1 MSLSSLSRVKIV
13 SIDIGI
19 KNLAFCLF
27 EIENNIYNVKK
38 WDIVNIGEETSLL
51 CGEIENDKSTT
62 KSKSKSK
69 QNQKAINHIEHS
81 PIQANVNICNKPAK
95 YTKNNKCYCLKHS
108 KKQVFH
114 VPTKELMPAYLN
126 KQKINS
132 LFDLAEKYNITY
144 TKPIKKQD
152 LIHLFN
158 EHVLNKCFE
167 TVNIT
172 NSNKVDIISIGKNIK
187 KKFDVIFTTNGV
199 YDNIDVILI
208 ENQISPI
215 ANRMKTIQGMVAQYF
230 IMKCPIQNQ
239 NQQHIEFVSSFN
251 KLKDVSNNKNNHNT
265 LTITHAQHDKTSK
278 TEKPENP
285 DKTEKS
291 KYNDRK
297 KLGIATC
304 LENLESNNT
313 NDEWVNFFN
322 KHNKKDDLAD
332 CFLQGIW
339 YIKNRL

>member
-1 MSLSSLSRVKIV
+1 MSSSPSTIKLL

-27 EIENNIYNVKK
+27 EIENNIYSVKK
-38 WDIVNIGEETSLL
+38 WDIVNIGEETPLF
-51 CGEIENDKSTT
+51 CGEIENDKSKT
-62 KSKSKSK
+62 KST
-69 QNQKAINHIEHS
+69 
-81 PIQANVNICNKPAK
+81 NICNKPAK

-114 VPTKELMPAYLN
+114 VPTKELVPAYLN

-132 LFDLAEKYNITY
+132 LFDLAEKYNISY

-167 TVNIT
+167 TVNVT

-187 KKFDVIFTTNGV
+187 KKFDHIFTTNGV
-199 YDNIDVILI
+199 YNNIDVILI

-230 IMKCPIQNQ
+230 IMKCSSSQPQP
-239 NQQHIEFVSSFN
+239 QQHIEFVSSFN
-251 KLKDVSNNKNNHNT
+251 KLKEVANNT
-265 LTITHAQHDKTSK
+265 TSITPQTQHDNPEKT
-278 TEKPENP
+278 
-285 DKTEKS
+285 DKA

-297 KLGIATC
+297 KLGISTC
-304 LENLESNNT
+304 LENLEKT
-313 NDEWVNFFN
+313 HINDEWVKFFN

>member
-1 MSLSSLSRVKIV
+1 MYMSSSPCTIKLL

-27 EIENNIYNVKK
+27 EIENNIYSVKK

-51 CGEIENDKSTT
+51 CGEIENDKSKAKST
-62 KSKSKSK
+62 KSTKHQPHPQTPQS
-69 QNQKAINHIEHS
+69 I
-81 PIQANVNICNKPAK
+81 NICNKPAK

-114 VPTKELMPAYLN
+114 VPTKELESSYLN

-132 LFDLAEKYNITY
+132 LFELAEKYNISY
-144 TKPIKKQD
+144 AKPIKKQG

-158 EHVLNKCFE
+158 EYVLNKCFE
-167 TVNIT
+167 PVNIT

-187 KKFDVIFTTNGV
+187 KKFDEIFITNNT

-230 IMKCPIQNQ
+230 IMKSSTSH
-239 NQQHIEFVSSFN
+239 QQDIKFVSSFN
-251 KLKDVSNNKNNHNT
+251 KLKDVTNKT
-265 LTITHAQHDKTSK
+265 TSITHTQD
-278 TEKPENP
+278 

-297 KLGIATC
+297 KLGIVTC
-304 LENLESNNT
+304 LENLEKTHDNN
-313 NDEWVNFFN
+313 EWITFFS
-322 KHNKKDDLAD
+322 KHSKKDDLAD

-339 YIKNRL
+339 YIKNKL

>member
-1 MSLSSLSRVKIV
+1 MSLSSPSTIKLL

-27 EIENNIYNVKK
+27 EIENNIYSVKK
-38 WDIVNIGEETSLL
+38 WDIVNIGEETPLF
-51 CGEIENDKSTT
+51 CGEIENEKSKTKSTN
-62 KSKSKSK
+62 K
-69 QNQKAINHIEHS
+69 QQLQKA
-81 PIQANVNICNKPAK
+81 VNICNKPAK

-114 VPTKELMPAYLN
+114 VPTKELAPAYLK

-132 LFDLAEKYNITY
+132 LFELAEKYNITY

-167 TVNIT
+167 TINIT

-187 KKFDVIFTTNGV
+187 KKFDNIFTINNT

-230 IMKCPIQNQ
+230 IMKNST
-239 NQQHIEFVSSFN
+239 QQHIEFVSSFN
-251 KLKDVSNNKNNHNT
+251 KLKDVTNHNT
-265 LTITHAQHDKTSK
+265 LTITHTQD
-278 TEKPENP
+278 
-285 DKTEKS
+285 DKTEKA

-297 KLGIATC
+297 KLGISTC
-304 LENLESNNT
+304 LENLEGNNI
-313 NDEWVNFFN
+313 NNEWAKFFN

>member
-1 MSLSSLSRVKIV
+1 MSSSSPSTIKLL

-27 EIENNIYNVKK
+27 EIENNIYSVKK
-38 WDIVNIGEETSLL
+38 WDIVNIGEETPLF
-51 CGEIENDKSTT
+51 CGEIENEKSKTKSTKST
-62 KSKSKSK
+62 KQQPK
-69 QNQKAINHIEHS
+69 QQQPKQQHPPPQSI
-81 PIQANVNICNKPAK
+81 NICNKPAK

-114 VPTKELMPAYLN
+114 VPTKELAPAYLN

-132 LFDLAEKYNITY
+132 LFELAEKYNISY

-187 KKFDVIFTTNGV
+187 TKFDNIFTINNT

-230 IMKCPIQNQ
+230 IMKCSSSQQ
-239 NQQHIEFVSSFN
+239 QQHIEFVSSFN
-251 KLKDVSNNKNNHNT
+251 KLKEVTNNNNT
-265 LTITHAQHDKTSK
+265 LNNTQDEK
-278 TEKPENP
+278 TEKA
-285 DKTEKS
+285 

-297 KLGIATC
+297 KMGISTC
-304 LENLESNNT
+304 LENLEKT
-313 NDEWVNFFN
+313 HINDEWVKFFN
-322 KHNKKDDLAD
+322 KHSKKDDLAD

>member
-1 MSLSSLSRVKIV
+1 MSSSPCTIKLL

-27 EIENNIYNVKK
+27 EIENNIYSVKK

-51 CGEIENDKSTT
+51 CGEIENDKSKAKST
-62 KSKSKSK
+62 KSTKHQPHPQTPQS
-69 QNQKAINHIEHS
+69 I
-81 PIQANVNICNKPAK
+81 NICNKPAK

-114 VPTKELMPAYLN
+114 VPTKELESSYLN

-132 LFDLAEKYNITY
+132 LFELAEKYNISY
-144 TKPIKKQD
+144 AKPIKKQG

-158 EHVLNKCFE
+158 EYVLNKCFE
-167 TVNIT
+167 PVNIT

-187 KKFDVIFTTNGV
+187 KKFDEIFITNNT

-230 IMKCPIQNQ
+230 IMKSSTSH
-239 NQQHIEFVSSFN
+239 QQDIKFVSSFN
-251 KLKDVSNNKNNHNT
+251 KLKDVTNKT
-265 LTITHAQHDKTSK
+265 TSITHTQD
-278 TEKPENP
+278 

-297 KLGIATC
+297 KLGIVTC
-304 LENLESNNT
+304 LENLEKTHDNN
-313 NDEWVNFFN
+313 EWITFFS
-322 KHNKKDDLAD
+322 KHSKKDDLAD

-339 YIKNRL
+339 YIKNKL

>member
-1 MSLSSLSRVKIV
+1 MYMSSSPCTIKLL

-27 EIENNIYNVKK
+27 EIENNIYSVKK
-38 WDIVNIGEETSLL
+38 WNIVNIGEETPLL
-51 CGEIENDKSTT
+51 CGEIENEKSKTKSTKST
-62 KSKSKSK
+62 KHQPHPQTPQS
-69 QNQKAINHIEHS
+69 I
-81 PIQANVNICNKPAK
+81 NICNKPAK

-108 KKQVFH
+108 KKQLFH
-114 VPTKELMPAYLN
+114 VPTKELESAYLN

-132 LFDLAEKYNITY
+132 LFELAEKYNINY

-158 EHVLNKCFE
+158 EYVLNKCFE
-167 TVNIT
+167 PVNIT

-187 KKFDVIFTTNGV
+187 KKFDEIFTTNNT
-199 YDNIDVILI
+199 YNNIDVILI

-230 IMKCPIQNQ
+230 IMKKSTQQ
-239 NQQHIEFVSSFN
+239 QQHIEFVSSFN
-251 KLKDVSNNKNNHNT
+251 KLKDVTNKT
-265 LTITHAQHDKTSK
+265 TSITHTQD
-278 TEKPENP
+278 

-297 KLGIATC
+297 KLGIVTC
-304 LENLESNNT
+304 LENLEKTHDNN
-313 NDEWVNFFN
+313 EWITFFS
-322 KHNKKDDLAD
+322 KHSKKDDLAD

-339 YIKNRL
+339 YIKNKL